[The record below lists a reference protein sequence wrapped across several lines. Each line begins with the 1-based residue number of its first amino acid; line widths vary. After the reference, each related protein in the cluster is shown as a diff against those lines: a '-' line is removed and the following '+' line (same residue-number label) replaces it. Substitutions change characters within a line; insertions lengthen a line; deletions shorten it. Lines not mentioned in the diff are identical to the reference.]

1 MAIFFVNQKN
11 AYKQKRAGSYIWSP
25 KFNKN
30 GTNNS
35 SYKLMKEVK
44 KGDFIIHNADGKI
57 TAISRV

>member
-11 AYKQKRAGSYIWSP
+11 TYKQERAGSYIWSP

-35 SYKLMKEVK
+35 SYKLMKGVK
-44 KGDFIIHNADGKI
+44 KGDFIIHNAGAVK
-57 TAISRV
+57 

>member
-11 AYKQKRAGSYIWSP
+11 TYKKERAISCLWSP
-25 KFNKN
+25 KLNKN

-44 KGDFIIHNADGKI
+44 KGDFIIHKC
-57 TAISRV
+57 RR